1 MLTDC
6 RCAHTIPYLIKII
19 AKKHYQKESKYFF
32 VVTKCCTFALE
43 SKQNVIK

>member
-6 RCAHTIPYLIKII
+6 RCARTIPYLIKIT
-19 AKKHYQKESKYFF
+19 AKKYYQKESECFF
-32 VVTKCCTFALE
+32 DITKCCTFALE